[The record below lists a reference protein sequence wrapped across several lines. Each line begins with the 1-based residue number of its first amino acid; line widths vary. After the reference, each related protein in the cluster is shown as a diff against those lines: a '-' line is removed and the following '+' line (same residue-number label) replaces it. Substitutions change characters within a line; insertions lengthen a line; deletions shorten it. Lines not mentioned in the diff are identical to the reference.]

1 MSQVNRTKKIE
12 FENDEDIIDNFLQ
25 HFNEKYGISKDLLAA
40 NIDVKT
46 IKYKFERYRFK
57 VDDIDFDIEAQAINN
72 HHKDNIEMTDITGG
86 IKAFLEELE
95 KKAGENTVNRAI
107 NLNSKTKKPERHSAI
122 PNILNQQSKTK
133 VNPAKNINT
142 SIPINSKININY
154 NSSIAYN
161 EGDNKM
167 EKQFN
172 PNNIDMDVSQL
183 KIIDDYQLLPKDSVA
198 EREGF
203 ENYFQNFKNNLLD
216 QLNISQEDP
225 LLGETKF
232 VLFVAFDIIDA
243 KPTFDDLVGIDP
255 LNDYKKYVLKINTN
269 DTNLFLVSGQII
281 FLEGE
286 LIENGKTIEVRY
298 IKNGYNINEYVP
310 NYESISYMYPN
321 SFDPYALYC
330 MFGPYFSK
338 DEYDLTV
345 FNNVI
350 KEVANKNP
358 HYFII
363 NGPFFSTEN
372 TKVKYG
378 EIDTEIGME
387 NILNL
392 VKKEFSQTRTKIIIC
407 PGISD
412 NENYYP
418 LPQPPFNK
426 VNDNLNIYSAQG
438 NKPEIIFVSN
448 PQIFQFNEAFVGL
461 ANFDTIKD
469 TVFNSIHSKEIN
481 TFDKA
486 CEMILYQK
494 NFYPVLPNTLS
505 PNYEKNQEKTISV
518 NLSNYKFLS
527 YDENSQPDIVLTNSG
542 LKPCAKKIHGT
553 VFINCG
559 SFMRGKTFDQI
570 AKVTLHSPTKE
581 LTDVC
586 KRLKVEF
593 IKINANN
600 NDNNSNNKKKNN

>member
-1 MSQVNRTKKIE
+1 
-12 FENDEDIIDNFLQ
+12 
-25 HFNEKYGISKDLLAA
+25 
-40 NIDVKT
+40 
-46 IKYKFERYRFK
+46 
-57 VDDIDFDIEAQAINN
+57 
-72 HHKDNIEMTDITGG
+72 
-86 IKAFLEELE
+86 
-95 KKAGENTVNRAI
+95 
-107 NLNSKTKKPERHSAI
+107 
-122 PNILNQQSKTK
+122 
-133 VNPAKNINT
+133 
-142 SIPINSKININY
+142 
-154 NSSIAYN
+154 
-161 EGDNKM
+161 
-167 EKQFN
+167 
-172 PNNIDMDVSQL
+172 
-183 KIIDDYQLLPKDSVA
+183 
-198 EREGF
+198 
-203 ENYFQNFKNNLLD
+203 
-216 QLNISQEDP
+216 
-225 LLGETKF
+225 
-232 VLFVAFDIIDA
+232 
-243 KPTFDDLVGIDP
+243 
-255 LNDYKKYVLKINTN
+255 
-269 DTNLFLVSGQII
+269 
-281 FLEGE
+281 LEGE
-286 LIENGKTIEVRY
+286 LIENGKTIEVRF

-321 SFDPYALYC
+321 SFAPYALYC

-338 DEYDLTV
+338 GEYDLSV

-392 VKKEFSQTRTKIIIC
+392 LKKEFSQTRTKLIIC

-426 VNDNLNIYSAQG
+426 VNDNFNLYSSQG

-469 TVFNSIHSKEIN
+469 TVFNSIHGKEIN

-505 PNYEKNQEKTISV
+505 QNYEKNQEKTISV

-542 LKPCAKKIHGT
+542 LKPCAKKYMEL
-553 VFINCG
+553 FLL
-559 SFMRGKTFDQI
+559 I
-570 AKVTLHSPTKE
+570 AEVL
-581 LTDVC
+581 
-586 KRLKVEF
+586 
-593 IKINANN
+593 
-600 NDNNSNNKKKNN
+600 

>member
-12 FENDEDIIDNFLQ
+12 TENEEDIMDNFLE
-25 HFNEKYGISKDLLAA
+25 HFHEKYGVSKDLLISS
-40 NIDVKT
+40 IDVKT
-46 IKYKFERYRFK
+46 IKYKLERYRFK
-57 VDDIDFDIEAQAINN
+57 VEDIDFDIEAHAINN
-72 HHKDNIEMTDITGG
+72 DNKEKIDMSDITAG
-86 IKAFLEELE
+86 IKAFLENLE
-95 KKAGENTVNRAI
+95 KKLGENTVNKTI
-107 NLNSKTKKPERHSAI
+107 NLNSKAKKTERNRAI
-122 PNILNQQSKTK
+122 PNILNQQSKAK

-154 NSSIAYN
+154 NSKIEYN

-172 PNNIDMDVSQL
+172 PNNIDMDINQL
-183 KIIDDYQLLPKDSVA
+183 KIINDYQLLPKDSIA

-203 ENYFQNFKNNLLD
+203 ENYFQNFKNNLLE

-255 LNDYKKYVLKINTN
+255 LNDYKKYVLKVNTN
-269 DTNLFLVSGQII
+269 DSNLFLVSGQII

-310 NYESISYMYPN
+310 NFDDIKDMYP

-392 VKKEFSQTRTKIIIC
+392 LKKEFSQTRTKIIIC

-426 VNDNLNIYSAQG
+426 VNDSFNFYSTQG
-438 NKPEIIFVSN
+438 NKPAIIFVSN

-469 TVFNSIHSKEIN
+469 TVFNSIHSKEVT

-527 YDENSQPDIVLTNSG
+527 YDENTQPDIVLTNSG
-542 LKPCAKKIHGT
+542 LKPCARKIHGT

-559 SFMRGKTFDQI
+559 SFMKTKTFDQI
-570 AKVTLHSPTKE
+570 VKVTLHSPTKD

-600 NDNNSNNKKKNN
+600 NDNNNNNKKKNN

>member
-1 MSQVNRTKKIE
+1 MSHPNREKKVETK
-12 FENDEDIIDNFLQ
+12 DEGNIMDKFLEHLSQ
-25 HFNEKYGISKDLLAA
+25 KYEISKDLLASS
-40 NIDVKT
+40 IDING
-46 IKYKFERYRFK
+46 IKYNLERYKIQFSDIDDEIEAKAFNNDHNNTEIIDISEGIKDFFIKFEK
-57 VDDIDFDIEAQAINN
+57 QSEENANN
-72 HHKDNIEMTDITGG
+72 
-86 IKAFLEELE
+86 
-95 KKAGENTVNRAI
+95 RSI
-107 NLNSKTKKPERHSAI
+107 NLNSKTKKSNKKQNI
-122 PNILNQQSKTK
+122 PNILNQQKQK
-133 VNPAKNINT
+133 NNPAKNTNIDIKT
-142 SIPINSKININY
+142 DSKINIKY
-154 NSSIAYN
+154 TSSIAYN
-161 EGDNKM
+161 EGENKM
-167 EKQFN
+167 EKDFN
-172 PNNIDMDVSQL
+172 PNNIDMNINDL
-183 KIIDDYQLLPKDSVA
+183 KTINDYQLLPKDNRE
-198 EREGF
+198 EREGY
-203 ENYFQNFKNNLLD
+203 ENYFLNFKNNLLNELEINPD
-216 QLNISQEDP
+216 DP

-255 LNDYKKYVLKINTN
+255 LNDYKKYVLKVNTN
-269 DTNLFLVSGQII
+269 DSNLFLVSGQII

-298 IKNGYNINEYVP
+298 IKNGYNIIEYVP
-310 NYESISYMYPN
+310 NYDSIKDMYPN

-392 VKKEFSQTRTKIIIC
+392 LKKEFSQTRTKIIIC

-426 VNDNLNIYSAQG
+426 VNDAFNFYSTQG

-469 TVFNSIHSKEIN
+469 TVFNSIHSKEVT

-527 YDENSQPDIVLTNSG
+527 YDENTQPDIVLTNSG
-542 LKPCAKKIHGT
+542 LKPCARKIHGT

-559 SFMRGKTFDQI
+559 SFMKTKTFDQI
-570 AKVTLHSPTKE
+570 VKVTLHSPTKD

-600 NDNNSNNKKKNN
+600 NDNNNNNKKKNN